1 VATTPVLTTV
11 PLDVTVLPCVPVT
24 LVDVVTTPGATRVA
38 VPECA
43 TVPPS
48 EPVTVPE
55 REHEAPAQSVD
66 AEWLT
71 VLPFEPVTD
80 PDDEYCP
87 GPVFVTSPEVV
98 AVLPSGPVSAPVC
111 EQVPLAQL
119 VSPECCTEF
128 P

>member
-1 VATTPVLTTV
+1 M
-11 PLDVTVLPCVPVT
+11 
-24 LVDVVTTPGATRVA
+24 
-38 VPECA
+38 

-55 REHEAPAQSVD
+55 REQVEPAQFVD

-80 PDDEYCP
+80 PDDEYWP
-87 GPVFVTSPEVV
+87 APFFVTSPDVV
-98 AVLPSGPVSAPVC
+98 AVLPSGPVSVPVC
-111 EQVPLAQL
+111 EHVPPAQL
-119 VSPECCTEF
+119 VSPACWTEL